1 MPLSYCNCEFKL
13 LILPPF
19 YFCPLVFFY
28 TVRVWVLYDQREN
41 ERKAGV
47 FLVFSPFGVFF
58 FSLDPKKK
66 KKNYLMSYFR
76 PIRVSFT
83 LRYTNYIW
91 YKSVNLSNPAD
102 GFLKGL
108 CFSVQLVSSL
118 LTVTQYCLLYFY
130 ICPVAFKALEI

>member
-66 KKNYLMSYFR
+66 KKKLPDVLFQANS
-76 PIRVSFT
+76 
-83 LRYTNYIW
+83 
-91 YKSVNLSNPAD
+91 SVIHPQIHKLH
-102 GFLKGL
+102 L
-108 CFSVQLVSSL
+108 
-118 LTVTQYCLLYFY
+118 
-130 ICPVAFKALEI
+130 I